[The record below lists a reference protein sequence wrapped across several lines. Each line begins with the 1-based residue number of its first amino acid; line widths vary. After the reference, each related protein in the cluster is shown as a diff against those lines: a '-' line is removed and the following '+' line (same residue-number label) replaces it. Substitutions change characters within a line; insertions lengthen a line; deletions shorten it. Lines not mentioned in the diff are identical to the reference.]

1 MAVAPGRQGRIQILI
16 GLRAL
21 IRLCIAKFQ
30 RHLIVAH
37 AAMID
42 ESTGIYHFE
51 PVRLEVL
58 AILVPGNDKRAVNGI
73 VDGFC
78 RCTSNLT

>member
-1 MAVAPGRQGRIQILI
+1 MAVAPGRQGRIQI
-16 GLRAL
+16 
-21 IRLCIAKFQ
+21 
-30 RHLIVAH
+30 
-37 AAMID
+37 
-42 ESTGIYHFE
+42 YHFE
-51 PVRLEVL
+51 PVRL

>member
-21 IRLCIAKFQ
+21 ILLCIAKFQ

-37 AAMID
+37 TAMID

-51 PVRLEVL
+51 PVRL

-73 VDGFC
+73 VYRFHRRTDD
-78 RCTSNLT
+78 RS